1 MKRVAFMR
9 LALSFV
15 GALATVVICS
25 PVMAQPEMMAS
36 QSSEAGDVAADL
48 MPELTVVADHG
59 GEPARPYFVAI
70 GMAGVPESEG
80 YVSEPQVPFSISEQD
95 MVPVSSSLLTPG
107 RVESRTLELP
117 PGTTPFFLVGDDAL
131 SLAWLEQRGD
141 ILRSMY
147 AVGLVVNVGDLQ
159 GLERL
164 RRAAAGLELRPV
176 SGDDLAGRVGISHYP
191 VLITA
196 SRLEQ

>member
-15 GALATVVICS
+15 GALATVVVCS
-25 PVMAQPEMMAS
+25 PAMAQPAMMAS
-36 QSSEAGDVAADL
+36 QSSEVGDVAADL

-80 YVSEPQVPFSISEQD
+80 YVSEPQAPFSMSEQD
-95 MVPVSSSLLTPG
+95 MVPVISSLLTPG
-107 RVESRTLELP
+107 RVESRALELP

-131 SLAWLEQRGD
+131 SLSWLEQRGD

-147 AVGLVVNVGDLQ
+147 AVGLVVNVDDLQ

-164 RRAAAGLELRPV
+164 RRAAVGLELRPV

>member
-36 QSSEAGDVAADL
+36 QSSEVGDVAADL

-80 YVSEPQVPFSISEQD
+80 YVSEPSQTIIGMDMLPVISETL
-95 MVPVSSSLLTPG
+95 SPG
-107 RVESRTLELP
+107 RVEARPLELP
-117 PGTTPFFLVGDDAL
+117 AGTTPFFLVGDDDL
-131 SLAWLEQRGD
+131 SLSWLEQRGD

-147 AVGLVVNVGDLQ
+147 AVGLVVNVQDAEGMK
-159 GLERL
+159 RL
-164 RRAAAGLELRPV
+164 RSAASGLELRPV
-176 SGDDLAGRVGISHYP
+176 SGDDLAGRIGLSHYP
-191 VLITA
+191 VLITPT
-196 SRLEQ
+196 RIEQ